1 MSVLGGYTSGVGS
14 ACAKMKIIDR
24 YVILSFIRNYIISFM
39 VLVGM
44 FVVLDMVFNFNNLV
58 DFQSSNAGG
67 IQSVFGALYDIFDY
81 YFYQCFLIF
90 VHLSGI
96 IPVVAAAFTLM
107 RLSRFNELTAL
118 LAAGVPL
125 LRVAAPI
132 ILVAVVLNGLLLVD
146 QELIIPQMIPKLIR
160 EHDDVRKGTRNYHAI
175 EALQDGNNGL
185 LYAAR
190 YFPRPDDKPPY
201 MLDMDVIER
210 ATVQSEGRSAS
221 PEPGASA
228 DAGQLV
234 PVAHI
239 QADTADWDAKDMQWN
254 LTHGRRV
261 TGINGA
267 RVSPEQPLAVYKSNV
282 TPEEIALYRSGSYV
296 ELLPTHRIDQLLDRP
311 NLYGKIDLL
320 RVKHWRFTQPLMNV
334 ILLLLA
340 IPCVLTREP
349 NTLKTAATKT
359 LALMGLAMG
368 LVFLSHQLGGSIPAS
383 LASSASGPST
393 WSMLMAWMP
402 IFLFGPLS
410 VFLLD
415 RVKT

>member
-1 MSVLGGYTSGVGS
+1 
-14 ACAKMKIIDR
+14 MKIIDR

-44 FVVLDMVFNFNNLV
+44 YVVLDMVFNFNNLV
-58 DFQSSNAGG
+58 DLRSSDVSGVQSLL
-67 IQSVFGALYDIFDY
+67 GALYDIFDY

-125 LRVAAPI
+125 LRIAAPV

-146 QELIIPQMIPKLIR
+146 QELIIPAMIPKLIR
-160 EHDDVRKGTRNYHAI
+160 EHDDVHRGPRNYYGL
-175 EALQDGNNGL
+175 EAMQDSGGGL
-185 LYAAR
+185 VYAAR
-190 YFPRPDDKPPY
+190 YFPNPPGKTPY
-201 MLDMDVIER
+201 MIDMDVIEHE
-210 ATVQSEGRSAS
+210 QIEKLDGGRPRKLMVPSAH
-221 PEPGASA
+221 
-228 DAGQLV
+228 L
-234 PVAHI
+234 
-239 QADTADWDAKDMQWN
+239 QADEAHWNPVTQQWD
-254 LTHGRRV
+254 LSHGRRV
-261 TGINGA
+261 TGLLKET
-267 RVSPEQPLAVYKSNV
+267 VSPPQPWAAYKSNV
-282 TPEEIALYRSGSYV
+282 TPEEIALYRSGSFV
-296 ELLPTHRIDQLLDRP
+296 ELLPTRRIDQLLDRP
-311 NLYGKIDLL
+311 NMYGKIDLL

-359 LALMGLAMG
+359 LILMGIAMG
-368 LVFLSHQLGGSIPAS
+368 SVFLFQQFAGKTPLPLAATPA
-383 LASSASGPST
+383 GPNT
-393 WSMLMAWMP
+393 WAMLMAWMP
-402 IFLFGPLS
+402 IFFFGPMS
-410 VFLLD
+410 VYLLD